1 MLIKKSYL
9 IYCIYLSGIGQYL
22 WGSLLTSPWCVLY
35 TFSWLSL
42 RSLHDKYAYFSKCV
56 STSQT
61 CSPTLNIHEV
71 LSSSVQ
77 SVPLEIPLERAL
89 GNIHELSLSLH
100 SRTLCVSTISTS
112 GDSPRTFIGKY
123 PYVYFQSSHVS
134 LKRSFDCIEGLATK
148 RFFFTR
154 KHSLSR
160 LPLRFGL
167 SPISLGAKN
176 FISRLQTVS
185 AVSHLPLGRCL
196 NFCHLPSP
204 TWEIG

>member
-1 MLIKKSYL
+1 MHPGVSSIISRQIRVFLEMRK
-9 IYCIYLSGIGQYL
+9 
-22 WGSLLTSPWCVLY
+22 
-35 TFSWLSL
+35 
-42 RSLHDKYAYFSKCV
+42 YFS
-56 STSQT
+56 T
-61 CSPTLNIHEV
+61 CFPTLNIHEV

-148 RFFFTR
+148 SFFF
-154 KHSLSR
+154 SLENT
-160 LPLRFGL
+160 L
-167 SPISLGAKN
+167 SP
-176 FISRLQTVS
+176 
-185 AVSHLPLGRCL
+185 VSHSVLA
-196 NFCHLPSP
+196 FLPSP
-204 TWEIG
+204 